1 MNRTNSPGDSPG
13 RAAKRTADFT
23 SENSERRDRVTGVMV
38 RDAARAAMR
47 RTISFGRGARGLAL
61 GPIEDSVRAATAIG
75 GETGAFV
82 RDAVIGVLEGTGQ
95 VVKVTAPAVREVVAG
110 SIRGSGNA
118 EVSVEDTGREVVEGA
133 IVGAASV
140 GVDGNTAA
148 LAAAAGALEAIEET
162 RGEFGQAVKASM
174 GGVVSGVSAIDG
186 DVASAARKTARLAVT
201 RAADPGRPNIGMADV
216 AEGAVDAIL
225 EEASRIPR
233 VDEEVVVEAAAVG
246 VVEAAYRLGQEQGDA
261 ARSSVISRIVS
272 PGTHI
277 APDIRDRLPEIAE
290 RLSRELP
297 RGRAAWRGRALF
309 EAARLLVRSG
319 GIDLAASL
327 AFFATLSLLPMVA
340 LLIMAIAVLGDS
352 DEVQSNLT
360 ETLIYYFPTSSEL
373 IRQAV
378 QNILNASVAIGLVSA
393 ASLVIGAGGM
403 FASANRT
410 VNRVF
415 GLESERIFQATL
427 SQTTIATL
435 AVILFLMSIGL
446 TVLFHAAVGFG
457 QGIVEST
464 GGVST
469 AVAFALGLVS
479 TALPI
484 LVTAVMFN
492 FVYHRLPNASV
503 EWRDSAFGAIVAI
516 AMFELGKH
524 LFFWFTSFAAHRNI
538 IYGPLT
544 SAVILLM
551 WTYVS
556 GLIFLYGAALTKT
569 AGDLRPNL
577 PVEIVGR
584 FGRQASDDH

>member
-1 MNRTNSPGDSPG
+1 MNQTKNPDDSPE
-13 RAAKRTADFT
+13 RAAKRTADLT
-23 SENSERRDRVTGVMV
+23 TKNPAPRGRVTGVVV

-47 RTISFGRGARGLAL
+47 RTISFGRGARGLARA
-61 GPIEDSVRAATAIG
+61 PIEGSVRAATEIG

-82 RDAVIGVLEGTGQ
+82 KDAVIGVIEGTGQ
-95 VVKVTAPAVREVVAG
+95 VVRVTAPAVREVVAG
-110 SIRGSGNA
+110 SIRGSSSA
-118 EVSVEDTGREVVEGA
+118 EANIEDAGRDVVEGA

-140 GVDGNTAA
+140 GVDVSDAA
-148 LAAAAGALEAIEET
+148 LAAASAAMET
-162 RGEFGQAVKASM
+162 IDETHGDFDQAVKASL
-174 GGVVSGVSAIDG
+174 GGVVSGVSAVDG
-186 DVASAARKTARLAVT
+186 DVTSAARRTARLVVAH
-201 RAADPGRPNIGMADV
+201 AADPDRPDIGMVDV
-216 AEGAVDAIL
+216 AEGAVDAVL

-233 VDEEVVVEAAAVG
+233 VDEEAVVEAAAVG

-261 ARSSVISRIVS
+261 ARRSVISRIVN
-272 PGTHI
+272 PGIHI
-277 APDIRDRLPEIAE
+277 APDIRDKLPDIAE
-290 RLSRELP
+290 RLSQELP

-309 EAARLLVRSG
+309 EAARLLIRSG

-327 AFFATLSLLPMVA
+327 AFFATLSILPMVA

-352 DEVQSNLT
+352 DEIQSNLT

-415 GLESERIFQATL
+415 GLENERIFQATL
-427 SQTTIATL
+427 SQTAIAMLVAILFMLSVGLTMLLYATL
-435 AVILFLMSIGL
+435 
-446 TVLFHAAVGFG
+446 GFG
-457 QGIVEST
+457 EGIVEST
-464 GGVST
+464 GGVSS
-469 AVAFALGLVS
+469 AAAIALGLLS

-484 LVTAVMFN
+484 MVTAAMFN

-516 AMFELGKH
+516 ALFEFGKH
-524 LFFWFTSFAAHRNI
+524 LFFWFTSLAAQRNI

-544 SAVILLM
+544 SVVILLM

-584 FGRQASDDH
+584 LGRQDSDAH